1 MTRRPRAP
9 PLPPTVAPTL
19 TRCLGHSLACEFF
32 ESRDLPLLSLS
43 VAHVPA
49 GGRRRTGRVRGRD
62 WIRMEWHGAGD

>member
-19 TRCLGHSLACEFF
+19 TRCLGHSLAYEFF
-32 ESRDLPLLSLS
+32 ESRDLPLLGLS

-49 GGRRRTGRVRGRD
+49 GGRRRMGRVRGRD
-62 WIRMEWHGAGD
+62 WIRMEWDEAGD